1 MDLPFGQHLQNLPFI
16 IFSKGN
22 KTKVER
28 LFPNTVEIF
37 AIFPYLHEFPE
48 MGGKWNLD
56 VDMMGISTLN

>member
-28 LFPNTVEIF
+28 LFDKIF

>member
-16 IFSKGN
+16 IFSKEN

-28 LFPNTVEIF
+28 FCQNTVEIF
-37 AIFPYLHEFPE
+37 AIFPYLHELPE